1 MSPHLLA
8 IRYGRSGLRAL
19 LLFNFPAAFLS
30 VAVAA
35 AVNPTASG
43 DDLAILVTVPLLILA
58 VLMRA
63 IMIWRP
69 QPELAPEQRE
79 AAAQALKQLTHKARW
94 LLPLMASTVLLV
106 WAVASLLAV
115 PIYAAFGLESGLIL
129 YGFAWA
135 GILFGLGVV
144 LLIVALHF
152 MSPAVPAALL
162 RGVFRQFLD
171 AVAAPLTAATSLL
184 LSLLRQP

>member
-1 MSPHLLA
+1 
-8 IRYGRSGLRAL
+8 
-19 LLFNFPAAFLS
+19 
-30 VAVAA
+30 
-35 AVNPTASG
+35 
-43 DDLAILVTVPLLILA
+43 
-58 VLMRA
+58 
-63 IMIWRP
+63 
-69 QPELAPEQRE
+69 
-79 AAAQALKQLTHKARW
+79 
-94 LLPLMASTVLLV
+94 
-106 WAVASLLAV
+106 
-115 PIYAAFGLESGLIL
+115 LIL

-184 LSLLRQP
+184 VSLLRP